1 MFEQTEKPVLSHGE
15 VHCRA
20 ARTPRC
26 HRRAV
31 IDAIGCC
38 CFSCAGVG
46 TRWGDGRARSV
57 SSVSR
62 VWLLRRVCYV
72 SPAQASTRGGEKSTM
87 HFEQFR
93 EYGCL
98 GESTALEEHAG
109 DVGHRMR
116 GSLTVGGL
124 INACYERGIIAI
136 FDKNNGC
143 DGRAPQLRNYPSCLI
158 RHALN
163 Q

>member
-1 MFEQTEKPVLSHGE
+1 M
-15 VHCRA
+15 
-20 ARTPRC
+20 
-26 HRRAV
+26 
-31 IDAIGCC
+31 
-38 CFSCAGVG
+38 
-46 TRWGDGRARSV
+46 
-57 SSVSR
+57 
-62 VWLLRRVCYV
+62 

-143 DGRAPQLRNYPSCLI
+143 DGRAPQLRNYPIRQLPYKACLKPI
-158 RHALN
+158 RHALISYGMT
-163 Q
+163 